1 MKVFWAD
8 VKFGPINLWSLPKQY
23 KDWFRMSDA
32 MSDEWFENVYLPQQG
47 QGKVTSWDY
56 VREDINNR
64 EEMGA
69 LKYNKYLTPSTSEDM
84 LQHLY
89 EELLDATVYIKT
101 LLLQRNKDGT
111 DN

>member
-1 MKVFWAD
+1 
-8 VKFGPINLWSLPKQY
+8 
-23 KDWFRMSDA
+23 MSDA
-32 MSDEWFENVYLPQQG
+32 MSDKWFEEVYLPMQKQSG
-47 QGKVTSWDY
+47 VTSWDY
-56 VREDINNR
+56 VREDINQR

-69 LKYNKYLTPSTSEDM
+69 LKYNKYLTPNTSEDM

-111 DN
+111 NI

>member
-1 MKVFWAD
+1 
-8 VKFGPINLWSLPKQY
+8 
-23 KDWFRMSDA
+23 MSDA
-32 MSDEWFENVYLPQQG
+32 ISDEWFEEVYLPMQKQSG
-47 QGKVTSWDY
+47 VTSWDY
-56 VREDINNR
+56 VREDINQR

-69 LKYNKYLTPSTSEDM
+69 LKYNKYLTPNTSEDM

-111 DN
+111 NT

>member
-1 MKVFWAD
+1 
-8 VKFGPINLWSLPKQY
+8 
-23 KDWFRMSDA
+23 MSDA
-32 MSDEWFENVYLPQQG
+32 MSDKWFEEVYLPMQKQSG
-47 QGKVTSWDY
+47 VTSWDY
-56 VREDINNR
+56 VREDINQR

-69 LKYNKYLTPSTSEDM
+69 LKYNKYLTPNTSEDM

-111 DN
+111 NT

>member
-1 MKVFWAD
+1 M
-8 VKFGPINLWSLPKQY
+8 GRWSEQ
-23 KDWFRMSDA
+23 DA
-32 MSDEWFENVYLPQQG
+32 RWEVDFQEEVSP
-47 QGKVTSWDY
+47 KVTSWDY

-69 LKYNKYLTPSTSEDM
+69 LKYNKYLTPNTSEDM

-101 LLLQRNKDGT
+101 LLLQRENNAGK
-111 DN
+111 

>member
-1 MKVFWAD
+1 
-8 VKFGPINLWSLPKQY
+8 
-23 KDWFRMSDA
+23 MSDP
-32 MSDEWFENVYLPQQG
+32 MSDKWFEEVYLPQQKQSG
-47 QGKVTSWDY
+47 VTSWDY
-56 VREDINNR
+56 VREDINQR

-69 LKYNKYLTPSTSEDM
+69 LKYNKYLTPSTNEDM

-111 DN
+111 DS

>member
-1 MKVFWAD
+1 
-8 VKFGPINLWSLPKQY
+8 
-23 KDWFRMSDA
+23 MSDA
-32 MSDEWFENVYLPQQG
+32 MSDEWFEEVYLPMQKQSG
-47 QGKVTSWDY
+47 VTSWDY
-56 VREDINNR
+56 VREDINQR

-69 LKYNKYLTPSTSEDM
+69 LKYNKYLTPNTSEDM

-111 DN
+111 NT